1 MEKGVCAMEKQ
12 KIDQTAK
19 VLKFIE
25 DFMQENSYPPTVRD
39 MCKGLNIS
47 STATIVYHLRKLE
60 KQGKLS
66 REKQKNRAI
75 EINGSSKAELRTK
88 IPVVGKVAA
97 GEPILATENV
107 EDTLAFSDNI
117 FGNTQDEM
125 FILKVSGDSMVNIGI
140 YDGDKIVVMK
150 QATAENGEIVV
161 AMVDDS
167 ATVKRFFKEDGHIRL
182 QPENDYMEPI
192 IVENAVILGK
202 VVGLIRQ
209 YK

>member
-1 MEKGVCAMEKQ
+1 MVKVLEKQ

-19 VLKFIE
+19 VLEFIE
-25 DFMQENSYPPTVRD
+25 RFMEENSYPPSVRD
-39 MCKGLNIS
+39 MCKGLNIA

-75 EINGSSKAELRTK
+75 EVSGSKKAQLKTK
-88 IPVVGKVAA
+88 IPIVGKVAA
-97 GEPILATENV
+97 GTPILATENV

-117 FGNTQDEM
+117 FGNSQEEM
-125 FILKVSGDSMVNIGI
+125 FILKVSGDSMVNVGI
-140 YDGDKIVVMK
+140 YDGDKIVVLK
-150 QATAENGEIVV
+150 QANAENGEIVV
-161 AMVDDS
+161 AMVEDS
-167 ATVKRFFKEDGHIRL
+167 ATVKRFFRENGHVRL

-192 IVENAVILGK
+192 IVDDAVILGK

>member
-1 MEKGVCAMEKQ
+1 MEKQ

-19 VLKFIE
+19 VLEFIE
-25 DFMQENSYPPTVRD
+25 KFMEENSYPPSVRD

-75 EINGSSKAELRTK
+75 EINGAKKAPLKTK

-97 GEPILATENV
+97 GTPILATENI

-117 FGNTQDEM
+117 FGSSQDEM
-125 FILKVSGDSMVNIGI
+125 FILNVSGDSMVNIGI
-140 YDGDKIVVMK
+140 YDGDKIVVLK
-150 QATAENGEIVV
+150 QSNAENGEIVV

-167 ATVKRFFKEDGHIRL
+167 ATVKRFFKEDGHVRL

-192 IVENAVILGK
+192 IVPQAVILGK
-202 VVGLIRQ
+202 VVGLIRN

>member
-1 MEKGVCAMEKQ
+1 MFMEKQ

-19 VLKFIE
+19 VLEFIE
-25 DFMQENSYPPTVRD
+25 RFMEENSYPPTVRD
-39 MCKGLNIS
+39 MCKGLNIA

-75 EINGSSKAELRTK
+75 EISGTNKAQLKTK

-97 GEPILATENV
+97 GTPILATENV

-117 FGNTQDEM
+117 FGNSQEEM

-140 YDGDKIVVMK
+140 YDGDKIVVLK
-150 QATAENGEIVV
+150 QSDAENGEIVV

-167 ATVKRFFKEDGHIRL
+167 ATVKRFFKENGHIRL

-192 IVENAVILGK
+192 IVEDAVILGK

>member
-1 MEKGVCAMEKQ
+1 MEKQ

-19 VLKFIE
+19 VLEFIE
-25 DFMQENSYPPTVRD
+25 RFMEENSYPPTVRD
-39 MCKGLNIS
+39 MCKGLNIA

-75 EINGSSKAELRTK
+75 EISGTNKAQLKTK

-97 GEPILATENV
+97 GTPILATENV

-117 FGNTQDEM
+117 FGNSQEEM

-140 YDGDKIVVMK
+140 YDGDKIVVLK
-150 QATAENGEIVV
+150 QSDAENGEIVV

-167 ATVKRFFKEDGHIRL
+167 ATVKRFFKENGHIRL

-192 IVENAVILGK
+192 IVEDAVILGK

>member
-1 MEKGVCAMEKQ
+1 MEKQ

-19 VLKFIE
+19 VLEFIE
-25 DFMQENSYPPTVRD
+25 RFMEENSYPPSVRD
-39 MCKGLNIS
+39 MCKGLNIA

-75 EINGSSKAELRTK
+75 EVSGSKKAQLKTK
-88 IPVVGKVAA
+88 IPIVGKVAA
-97 GEPILATENV
+97 GTPILATENV

-117 FGNTQDEM
+117 FGNSQEEM
-125 FILKVSGDSMVNIGI
+125 FILKVSGDSMVNVGI
-140 YDGDKIVVMK
+140 YDGDKIVVLK
-150 QATAENGEIVV
+150 QANAENGEIVV
-161 AMVDDS
+161 AMVEDS
-167 ATVKRFFKEDGHIRL
+167 ATVKRFFRENGHVRL

-192 IVENAVILGK
+192 IVDDAVILGK

>member
-1 MEKGVCAMEKQ
+1 MEKQ

>member
-1 MEKGVCAMEKQ
+1 MEKQ
-12 KIDQTAK
+12 RINQTAR
-19 VLKFIE
+19 VLEFIE
-25 DFMQENSYPPTVRD
+25 RFMEENSYPPSVRD
-39 MCKGLNIS
+39 MCKGLNIA
-47 STATIVYHLRKLE
+47 STATIVYHLKKLE
-60 KQGKLS
+60 NQGKLS

-75 EINGSSKAELRTK
+75 EISNSSKAQLKTK

-117 FGNTQDEM
+117 FGNTQDQM
-125 FILKVSGDSMVNIGI
+125 FILNVSGDSMVNIGI
-140 YDGDKIVVMK
+140 YDGDKIVVLK
-150 QATAENGEIVV
+150 QSNAENGEIVV
-161 AMVDDS
+161 AMVEDS

-182 QPENDYMEPI
+182 QPENDYMKPI
-192 IVENAVILGK
+192 IVDDAVILGK